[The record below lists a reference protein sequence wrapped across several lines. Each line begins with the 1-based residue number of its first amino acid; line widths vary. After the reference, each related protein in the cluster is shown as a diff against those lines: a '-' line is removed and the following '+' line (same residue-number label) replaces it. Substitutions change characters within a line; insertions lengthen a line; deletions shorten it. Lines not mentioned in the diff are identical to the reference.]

1 MKNLRSIGLMAI
13 GAIFLYSAC
22 TKKTAHQQEKR
33 TKKSPIVEFGAGLP
47 EIGQTKN
54 DTVNVVLA
62 PSAQYLFIDLGLK
75 QSAKNIELIKSANKL
90 DIPVRAKV
98 FKDNPHEIAEIYA
111 ATTTDIEHYKKA
123 KISSK

>member
-1 MKNLRSIGLMAI
+1 MKNLRPIGLVAAVASLM
-13 GAIFLYSAC
+13 LWTAC
-22 TKKTAHQQEKR
+22 TKKSAINHKR
-33 TKKSPIVEFGAGLP
+33 AKNTPTTEVGTGLP

-54 DTVNVVLA
+54 DTVSITLA
-62 PSAQYLFIDLGLK
+62 PSAQYFFIDLGLK

-111 ATTTDIEHYKKA
+111 ATAGDITNYQKA
-123 KISSK
+123 KGK